1 MAAPR
6 VKPKVLLVDDR
17 ADNLVAMQAVLVPLD
32 CDVATASSGE
42 EALKALLNDDYAVI
56 LLDVQMPGLD
66 GFETARLI
74 KARERTREIPII
86 FVTAISTEPPHI
98 HQGYAA
104 GAVDYLFKPYDPEVL
119 RAKVGVFLALHETT
133 RALSESEGLW
143 RSIFENAPIGMA
155 RIDSRGRIVH
165 ANRAL
170 GALLGRSAEELRGRG
185 LDTFVAEDVRG
196 DDAERREALVAG
208 ALGGYSTELDLTDMG
223 DERIPCVC
231 SFSAVPREGAGDLG
245 LIVQVHDMRDRRRA
259 EAERAAHVRAKA
271 KRAQAEQLTQ
281 RLAAVQ
287 RITDAALGS
296 LAFDELISE
305 LLVRTSD
312 VLGVDRA
319 AILLHAEDGSAAVHQ
334 MAEGVPGAI
343 GARTWKLPDS
353 GFAAEVL
360 DAGGPVTS
368 DGRTR
373 GHPLGDAV
381 ASLLGVPLLVDGR
394 AIGAL
399 HVGSLFPRRFS
410 LDDATILSL
419 AAERAALAIQRM
431 RLFEREHLI
440 ARDLQR
446 SLLPEALP
454 VLPGLQ
460 TAARYLPG
468 GAGTEVGGDWY
479 DAVALPT
486 GKLLLVVGD
495 VAGRGIGAASTMGQ
509 LRSAVRSYALLESDP
524 AALLDRL
531 NRFQFSMAWDD
542 MATVLL
548 AVIDP
553 SAATLAYATAGH
565 PPPLVVGPADPAPSA
580 ACAPAAYLVGGRGAP
595 LGALERAP
603 YTTATAQLEP
613 GSTLFLYTDGLIE
626 QRGEHPDE
634 GLARLRAAALAG
646 PVELGA
652 LCDHVVDTVLPSY
665 DTDDDVTL
673 LILRTLSDRA
683 ERLELEVLGD
693 EPSLRAFRGT
703 LRRWLA
709 AADAAPE
716 ELHDITMAAN
726 EAIQN
731 AIEHGH
737 ALTRRAVDVALDRSD
752 GTIEVVVRDHGAWR
766 APRDSER
773 GRGLPLMR
781 ALMDT
786 VSVDPGAHGTT
797 VTLRRALASQS
808 GLTNGTNLTGSS
820 SSRTMP
826 DDSERERTSR
836 SSPSPATGATSRPP
850 AAS

>member
-1 MAAPR
+1 
-6 VKPKVLLVDDR
+6 
-17 ADNLVAMQAVLVPLD
+17 
-32 CDVATASSGE
+32 
-42 EALKALLNDDYAVI
+42 
-56 LLDVQMPGLD
+56 MPGLD

-74 KARERTREIPII
+74 KSRERTRTIPII

-133 RALSESEGLW
+133 RALAESEGLW

-155 RIDSRGRIVH
+155 RLDVRGHIVH

-170 GALLGRSAEELRGRG
+170 GALLGRAPAELRHRVLDG
-185 LDTFVAEDVRG
+185 LVAEDVRR
-196 DDAERREALVAG
+196 DDAERREALAAG
-208 ALGGYSTELDLTDMG
+208 ALGGYAAELVLLDAD
-223 DERIPCVC
+223 DERIPCMC
-231 SFSAVPREGAGDLG
+231 SFSAVAREDSREPA
-245 LIVQVHDMRDRRRA
+245 LIVQVHDLRDRHRA
-259 EAERAAHVRAKA
+259 EAERAAVARAQA

-305 LLVRTSD
+305 LLARMSD

-319 AILLHAEDGSAAVHQ
+319 AILLHVGDGTATVHQ
-334 MAEGVPGAI
+334 MAEGVPGSTY
-343 GARTWKLPDS
+343 ARSWKLPES

-368 DGRTR
+368 DGGAR

-410 LDDATILSL
+410 LDDATILAL

-431 RLFEREHLI
+431 RLFEREHVI
-440 ARDLQR
+440 ARELQR

-454 VLPGLQ
+454 VLPGVQ

-524 AALLDRL
+524 ATLLNRL

-542 MATVLL
+542 MVTVLL

-553 SAATLAYATAGH
+553 SEAKVEYATAGH
-565 PPPLVVGPADPAPSA
+565 PPPLVVGPGGE
-580 ACAPAAYLVGGRGAP
+580 AAYLLGGRGAP

-603 YTTATAQLEP
+603 YTTATAELEP
-613 GSTLFLYTDGLIE
+613 GSTLFVYTDGLIE

-634 GLARLRAAALAG
+634 GLGRLRAAALEG
-646 PVELGA
+646 PSELGA
-652 LCDHVVDTVLPSY
+652 LCDHVVDTVLRSY
-665 DTDDDVTL
+665 DNDDDVTL

-683 ERLELEVLGD
+683 ERLDLAVLGD

-709 AADAAPE
+709 AAGAAPE
-716 ELHDITMAAN
+716 ELQDVTMAAN

-731 AIEHGH
+731 AIEHAH
-737 ALTRRAVDVALDRSD
+737 ALSRRAVEVQLDRTN
-752 GTIEVVVRDHGAWR
+752 GAIEVAVRDHGAWR
-766 APRDSER
+766 PPRESSR

-781 ALMDT
+781 ALMDD
-786 VSVDPGAHGTT
+786 VDVEPGPHGTT
-797 VTLRRALASQS
+797 VTLRRSLGAAQLGITS
-808 GLTNGTNLTGSS
+808 GTNRTGSS
-820 SSRTMP
+820 SSRTIP
-826 DDSERERTSR
+826 DGSDRDRTSR

>member
-1 MAAPR
+1 MAAAR
-6 VKPKVLLVDDR
+6 VKPRILLVDDR
-17 ADNLVAMQAVLVPLD
+17 ADNLVAMEAVLAPLA
-32 CDVATASSGE
+32 CEVVKASSGE
-42 EALKALLNDDYAVI
+42 EALKALLKDDFAVI

-74 KARERTREIPII
+74 KARERTRWVPII
-86 FVTAISTEPPHI
+86 FVTAISTEPPNI
-98 HQGYAA
+98 HVGYAA

-119 RAKVGVFLALHETT
+119 RAKVGVFIELHATS
-133 RALSESEGLW
+133 RALAESESLW

-155 RIDSRGRIVH
+155 RIDTGGRIVQ

-170 GALLGRSAEELRGRG
+170 GTLLGQPAGALRERP
-185 LDTFVAEDVRG
+185 LDSLVAEDIRG
-196 DDAERREALVAG
+196 DDGERREALTAG
-208 ALGGYSTELDLTDMG
+208 ALDGYSAELALLG
-223 DERIPCVC
+223 AGGERIPCAC
-231 SFSAVPREGAGDLG
+231 SFSAVARGEDEEPALM
-245 LIVQVHDMRDRRRA
+245 VHVHDLRDRHRA
-259 EAERAAHVRAKA
+259 EAERVALVRAKA

-281 RLAAVQ
+281 RLSAVQ

-305 LLVRTSD
+305 LLTRISD
-312 VLGVDRA
+312 VLGIDTA
-319 AILLHAEDGSAAVHQ
+319 AILLHADDGMASVHQ
-334 MAEGVPGAI
+334 TADGVAGPMQE
-343 GARTWKLPDS
+343 RTWRLPAD

-360 DAGGPVTS
+360 AASGPVTS
-368 DGRTR
+368 DGPAH
-373 GHPLGDAV
+373 GHPLGSAV
-381 ASLLGVPLLVDGR
+381 SSLMGVPLLADGQ

-440 ARDLQR
+440 ARQLQR

-454 VLPGLQ
+454 RLPGVQ

-479 DAVALPT
+479 DAVALPS

-524 AALLDRL
+524 AALLRRL
-531 NRFQFSMAWDD
+531 NQFQFSMAWDD

-548 AVIDP
+548 CVIDP
-553 SAATLAYATAGH
+553 SSASVQYAAAGH
-565 PPPLVVGPADPAPSA
+565 PPPLVVDPRGGAS
-580 ACAPAAYLVGGRGAP
+580 YLVGGRGVP
-595 LGALERAP
+595 LGALERPP
-603 YTTATAQLEP
+603 YETATADLEP
-613 GSTLFLYTDGLIE
+613 GSALLVYTDGLIE

-634 GLARLRAAALAG
+634 GLERLRAAALAG
-646 PVELGA
+646 PEDLGA

-665 DTDDDVTL
+665 DTADDVTL
-673 LILRTLSDRA
+673 LILSTVCDDA
-683 ERLELEVLGD
+683 ERLALEVVGD

-709 AADAAPE
+709 AAGATPE
-716 ELHDITMAAN
+716 ELHDVTMAAN

-731 AIEHGH
+731 AMEHAH
-737 ALTRRAVDVALDRSD
+737 ALKRTAVDVALARDA
-752 GTIEVVVRDHGAWR
+752 GAIEVAVSDHGAWKE
-766 APRDSER
+766 PRESVR

-781 ALMDT
+781 ALMDE
-786 VSVDPGAHGTT
+786 VDIEPASGGTT
-797 VTLRRALASQS
+797 VTLRRALGAQPGVTS
-808 GLTNGTNLTGSS
+808 GTKRTGSS
-820 SSRTMP
+820 SSRTTP
-826 DDSERERTSR
+826 EAVERDSTSR
-836 SSPSPATGATSRPP
+836 SSPAEATGATSLPP
-850 AAS
+850 SIS

>member
-6 VKPKVLLVDDR
+6 VKRRILLVDDR
-17 ADNLVAMQAVLVPLD
+17 NDNLVAMQAVLAPLD
-32 CDVATASSGE
+32 CVVATASSGE
-42 EALKALLNDDYAVI
+42 EALKALLRDDYAVI

-98 HQGYAA
+98 HKGYAA
-104 GAVDYLFKPYDPEVL
+104 GAVDYLFKPYDPDVL
-119 RAKVGVFLALHETT
+119 RAKVGVFLALHEAS
-133 RALSESEGLW
+133 RALIESEGLW

-155 RIDSRGRIVH
+155 RLDRRGAILQ

-170 GALLGRSAEELRGRG
+170 GALLGRSAGDLKARV
-185 LDTFVAEDVRG
+185 LDGFVAEDVRG
-196 DDAERREALVAG
+196 EDAERREALVAG
-208 ALGGYSTELDLTDMG
+208 ALSGYSAELVLLDVTDQ
-223 DERIPCVC
+223 RIPCMC
-231 SFSAVPREGAGDLG
+231 SFSAVAREGSGDPA
-245 LIVQVHDMRDRRRA
+245 LIVQVYDLRDRQRA
-259 EAERAAHVRAKA
+259 EAERAALVRAKA

-305 LLVRTSD
+305 LLVRMSD

-319 AILLHAEDGSAAVHQ
+319 AILLHSDDGTAAVHQ
-334 MAEGVPGAI
+334 MAEGVPGAMY
-343 GARTWKLPDS
+343 ARTWRLPEQ

-360 DAGGPVTS
+360 AAGGPVTAE
-368 DGRTR
+368 GRTM

-381 ASLLGVPLLVDGR
+381 ASLLGVPLLVDGH

-446 SLLPEALP
+446 SLLPEGLP

-460 TAARYLPG
+460 TSARYLPG
-468 GAGTEVGGDWY
+468 GAGSEVGGDWY
-479 DAVALPT
+479 DAVALPS

-524 AALLDRL
+524 AGLLKRL
-531 NRFQFSMAWDD
+531 NEFHLSMAWDD

-548 AVIDP
+548 AVIDT
-553 SAATLAYATAGH
+553 AAARLEYASAGH
-565 PPPLVVGPADPAPSA
+565 LPPLVVTPRREG
-580 ACAPAAYLVGGRGAP
+580 AYLVGGRGAP

-603 YTTATAQLEP
+603 YTTATAELEP
-613 GSTLFLYTDGLIE
+613 GSTLLVYTDGLIE

-634 GLARLRAAALAG
+634 GLGRLRAAALAG
-646 PVELGA
+646 PEELGA
-652 LCDHVVDTVLPSY
+652 LCDHVIDTVLPSY

-673 LILRTLSDRA
+673 LILRTLPDTATRM
-683 ERLELEVLGD
+683 ELEVLGD

-703 LRRWLA
+703 LRRWLSA
-709 AADAAPE
+709 AGSETE
-716 ELHDITMAAN
+716 ELHDVTMAAN

-737 ALTRRAVDVALDRSD
+737 RLTRRAVEVVLDRSD
-752 GTIEVVVRDHGAWR
+752 GAIEVQVRDHGSWR
-766 APRDSER
+766 PPRESTR

-781 ALMDT
+781 ALMD
-786 VSVDPGAHGTT
+786 SVEVVPGPSGTT
-797 VTLRRALASQS
+797 VTMRRSRGAQP
-808 GLTNGTNLTGSS
+808 GRTNGTKRTGSS
-820 SSRTMP
+820 SSRTTP
-826 DDSERERTSR
+826 DGSSRERTSR
-836 SSPSPATGATSRPP
+836 SSPPPATGATSRPP
-850 AAS
+850 TSS

>member
-1 MAAPR
+1 MAEPR
-6 VKPKVLLVDDR
+6 VRPKVLLVDDR
-17 ADNLVAMQAVLVPLD
+17 SDNLVAMQAVLGPLD
-32 CDVATASSGE
+32 CDVATATSGE
-42 EALKALLNDDYAVI
+42 QALKALLQDDYAAI

-74 KARERTREIPII
+74 KERERTRAIPII

-98 HQGYAA
+98 HEGYAA

-119 RAKVGVFLALHETT
+119 RAKVSVFLALHETT
-133 RALSESEGLW
+133 RALAESEALW

-155 RIDSRGRIVH
+155 RIDAAGRIVH
-165 ANRAL
+165 ANRSL
-170 GALLGRSAEELRGRG
+170 GALLGRPPAQLRGRA
-185 LDTFVAEDVRG
+185 LDSMVAEDVRG
-196 DDAERREALVAG
+196 DDAERREALAAG
-208 ALGGYSTELDLTDMG
+208 TLGGYAAELTLLDVG
-223 DERIPCVC
+223 DEHIPCVC
-231 SFSAVPREGAGDLG
+231 SFSAVAREGAKEPALV
-245 LIVQVHDMRDRRRA
+245 VQVHDLRDRHRA
-259 EAERAAHVRAKA
+259 EAERAAVVRAQA

-305 LLVRTSD
+305 LLARMSD

-319 AILLHAEDGSAAVHQ
+319 AILLHAEGDAATVHQ
-334 MAEGVPGAI
+334 MAEGVLGATYT
-343 GARTWKLPDS
+343 RTWRLPES

-360 DAGGPVTS
+360 EAGGPVTS
-368 DGRTR
+368 DGPTV

-410 LDDATILSL
+410 LDDATILAL

-495 VAGRGIGAASTMGQ
+495 VAGRGIAAASTMGQ

-524 AALLDRL
+524 ATLLNRL
-531 NRFQFSMAWDD
+531 NRFQFSMASDD
-542 MATVLL
+542 MVTVLL

-553 SAATLAYATAGH
+553 SAATLAYASAGH
-565 PPPLVVGPADPAPSA
+565 LPPLVIGPGGE
-580 ACAPAAYLVGGRGAP
+580 AAYLVGGRGAP

-603 YTTATAQLEP
+603 YTTATAELEP
-613 GSTLFLYTDGLIE
+613 GSTLLIYTDGLIE

-634 GLARLRAAALAG
+634 GLGRLRAAALDG
-646 PVELGA
+646 PAELGA

-665 DTDDDVTL
+665 ETDDDVTL

-683 ERLELEVLGD
+683 EHLELAVLGD

-709 AADAAPE
+709 AAGAAPE
-716 ELHDITMAAN
+716 EVQDVTMAAN

-731 AIEHGH
+731 AIEHAH
-737 ALTRRAVDVALDRSD
+737 ALTRRAVEVLLDRTNGS
-752 GTIEVVVRDHGAWR
+752 IEVVVRDHGAWR
-766 APRDSER
+766 PPRESSR
-773 GRGLPLMR
+773 GRGLPLMN
-781 ALMDT
+781 ALMD
-786 VSVDPGAHGTT
+786 SVEVEPGPNGTT
-797 VTLRRALASQS
+797 VTLRRALGAGQS
-808 GLTNGTNLTGSS
+808 GMTSGTKRTGSS
-820 SSRTMP
+820 SSRTIP
-826 DDSERERTSR
+826 DGSARERTSR

-850 AAS
+850 SAS

>member
-6 VKPKVLLVDDR
+6 LKPKVLLVDDR
-17 ADNLVAMQAVLVPLD
+17 NDNLVAMQAVLAPLD
-32 CDVATASSGE
+32 CSVTTATSGE
-42 EALKALLNDDYAVI
+42 EALKALLQDDYAVI

-74 KARERTREIPII
+74 KARERTRDIPMI

-98 HQGYAA
+98 HKGYAA

-119 RAKVGVFLALHETT
+119 RAKVGVFLALHEAA

-143 RSIFENAPIGMA
+143 RSLFENAPIGMA
-155 RIDSRGRIVH
+155 RLDRRGAIVH

-170 GALLGRSAEELRGRG
+170 GALLGRSAGDLRARAFDG
-185 LDTFVAEDVRG
+185 FVAEDVRG
-196 DDAERREALVAG
+196 DDTERREALAAG
-208 ALGGYSTELDLTDMG
+208 TLSGYSTELTLLDVT

-231 SFSAVPREGAGDLG
+231 SFSAVPRDGPGDAA
-245 LIVQVHDMRDRRRA
+245 LIVQVYDLRDRQRA
-259 EAERAAHVRAKA
+259 EAERAALVRARA

-312 VLGVDRA
+312 VLSVDRA
-319 AILLHAEDGSAAVHQ
+319 AILLHNEDGTAALHQ
-334 MAEGVPGAI
+334 IAEGVPGAMQT
-343 GARTWKLPDS
+343 GSWRLPDH

-360 DAGGPVTS
+360 AAGGPVTS
-368 DGRTR
+368 EGRTR

-399 HVGSLFPRRFS
+399 HVGSLFPRRFT
-410 LDDATILSL
+410 LDDATILAL

-431 RLFEREHLI
+431 RLFEREHRI

-460 TAARYLPG
+460 TSARYLPG

-479 DAVALPT
+479 DAVALPS

-495 VAGRGIGAASTMGQ
+495 VAGRGIAAASTMGQ

-524 AALLDRL
+524 AALLQRL
-531 NRFQFSMAWDD
+531 NQFQFSMAWDD

-548 AVIDP
+548 TVIDP
-553 SAATLAYATAGH
+553 AAATLEYASAGH
-565 PPPLVVGPADPAPSA
+565 LPPLVVAPGGE
-580 ACAPAAYLVGGRGAP
+580 AAYLVGGRGAP
-595 LGALERAP
+595 LGALERSP
-603 YTTATAQLEP
+603 YSTATAALEP
-613 GSTLFLYTDGLIE
+613 GSTLLVYTDGLIE

-634 GLARLRAAALAG
+634 GLGRLRTAVLGG
-646 PVELGA
+646 PPELGA
-652 LCDHVVDTVLPSY
+652 LCDHVIDTVLPSY

-673 LILRTLSDRA
+673 LILRTLPDTAPRM
-683 ERLELEVLGD
+683 ELEVLGN

-709 AADAAPE
+709 AAGSEPE
-716 ELHDITMAAN
+716 EIQDVTMAAN

-737 ALTRRAVDVALDRSD
+737 ALTRRVVDVVLERA
-752 GTIEVVVRDHGAWR
+752 GEAITVTVRDHGSWR
-766 APRDSER
+766 QPRETTR

-781 ALMDT
+781 ALMDI
-786 VSVDPGAHGTT
+786 VDVDPGAGGTT
-797 VTLRRALASQS
+797 VTLRRTLGAQS
-808 GLTNGTNLTGSS
+808 RRTNGTKRTGSS
-820 SSRTMP
+820 SSRTTP
-826 DDSERERTSR
+826 DDSSRERTSR
-836 SSPSPATGATSRPP
+836 SSPSAATGATSRPP
-850 AAS
+850 GAS

>member
-6 VKPKVLLVDDR
+6 LRPKVLLVDDR
-17 ADNLVAMQAVLVPLD
+17 ADNLVAMQAVLAPLD
-32 CDVATASSGE
+32 CEVATASSGE
-42 EALKALLNDDYAVI
+42 EALKALLLDDFAAI

-74 KARERTREIPII
+74 KARERTRLIPII
-86 FVTAISTEPPHI
+86 FVTAISTEPPNI
-98 HQGYAA
+98 HRGYAA

-119 RAKVGVFLALHETT
+119 RAKVGVFLALHETA
-133 RALSESEGLW
+133 RALADSERLW
-143 RSIFENAPIGMA
+143 HSIFEDAPIGMA
-155 RIDSRGRIVH
+155 RLDTCGRIAD
-165 ANRAL
+165 ANRAF
-170 GALLGRSAEELRGRG
+170 GTLLGRAADDLTG
-185 LDTFVAEDVRG
+185 LDFDRLVGDDVRG
-196 DDAERREALVAG
+196 DDGERREALAAG
-208 ALGGYSTELDLTDMG
+208 ALGGYAAELVLIG
-223 DERIPCVC
+223 AGEERIPCAC
-231 SFSAVPREGAGDLG
+231 SFSAVEREGADPVL
-245 LIVQVHDMRDRRRA
+245 LVQVNDLRDRHRA
-259 EAERAAHVRAKA
+259 EAERAALVRAKA

-305 LLVRTSD
+305 LLVRMSE

-319 AILLHAEDGSAAVHQ
+319 AIMLIGDEGTASVHQ
-334 MAEGVPGAI
+334 MAGGVPNASH
-343 GARTWKLPDS
+343 ARPWVVPES

-360 DAGGPVTS
+360 NAGGPVTS
-368 DGRTR
+368 EGRTR

-381 ASLLGVPLLVDGR
+381 TSLLGVPLQVDGR

-410 LDDATILSL
+410 LDDATILAL

-454 VLPGLQ
+454 ILPGLR

-479 DAVALPT
+479 DAVALPS
-486 GKLLLVVGD
+486 GRLLVVVGD
-495 VAGRGIGAASTMGQ
+495 VAGRGIPAASTMGQ
-509 LRSAVRSYALLESDP
+509 LRSAVRSYALLETDP
-524 AALLDRL
+524 AALLGRL
-531 NRFQFSMAWDD
+531 NHFQFSMAWDD

-553 SAATLAYATAGH
+553 ASASLAYASAGH
-565 PPPLVVGPADPAPSA
+565 PPPLVVGPEGD
-580 ACAPAAYLVGGRGAP
+580 AAYLVGGRGAP

-603 YTTATAQLEP
+603 YTTATAELEP
-613 GSTLFLYTDGLIE
+613 GSTLIFYTDGLIE

-634 GLARLRAAALAG
+634 GLGRLRAAALDG
-646 PVELGA
+646 PDELGE

-665 DTDDDVTL
+665 DTADDVTL
-673 LILRTLSDRA
+673 LVLRTLPERADRV
-683 ERLELEVLGD
+683 EFEVVGD
-693 EPSLRAFRGT
+693 EPSLRAFRGA

-709 AADAAPE
+709 AGGAAPAVVQE
-716 ELHDITMAAN
+716 VTMAAN
-726 EAIQN
+726 EALQN

-737 ALTRRAVDVALDRSD
+737 ALTRRAVDVVLDRSD
-752 GTIEVVVRDHGAWR
+752 GAIVVTVRDHGRWR
-766 APRDSER
+766 DPRASSR
-773 GRGLPLMR
+773 GRGLPLMH
-781 ALMDT
+781 ALMDS
-786 VSVDPGAHGTT
+786 VEVDPGAHGTT
-797 VTLRRALASQS
+797 VTLRRSATDQP
-808 GLTNGTNLTGSS
+808 GITNGTKRTGSS
-820 SSRTMP
+820 SSRTLP
-826 DDSERERTSR
+826 VGVERDSTSR
-836 SSPSPATGATSRPP
+836 SEPASATGATSLPP

>member
-6 VKPKVLLVDDR
+6 LRPKVLLVDDR
-17 ADNLVAMQAVLVPLD
+17 SDNLVAMQAVLAPLE
-32 CDVATASSGE
+32 CEVATASSGE
-42 EALKALLNDDYAVI
+42 EALKALLHDDYAVI

-74 KARERTREIPII
+74 KARERTRAVPII

-98 HQGYAA
+98 HKGYAT

-133 RALSESEGLW
+133 SALAESEALW

-155 RIDSRGRIVH
+155 RIDVRGRIVH

-170 GALLGRSAEELRGRG
+170 GALLGRPAGELRGRALDG
-185 LDTFVAEDVRG
+185 LVAEDVRG
-196 DDAERREALVAG
+196 DDAERREALASG
-208 ALGGYSTELDLTDMG
+208 ALSGYAAELVLVDVG
-223 DERIPCVC
+223 DVRIPCLC
-231 SFSAVPREGAGDLG
+231 SFSVVAREGSDERTLV
-245 LIVQVHDMRDRRRA
+245 VQVHDLRDRHRA
-259 EAERAAHVRAKA
+259 EAERAALVRARA

-296 LAFDELISE
+296 LAFDELIRE

-312 VLGVDRA
+312 VLGIDRA
-319 AILLHAEDGSAAVHQ
+319 AILLHADDGTAAVHE
-334 MAEGVPGAI
+334 MAEGVPGATY
-343 GARTWKLPDS
+343 ARTWKLPES

-360 DAGGPVTS
+360 EAGGPVTG
-368 DGRTR
+368 DGQTP
-373 GHPLGDAV
+373 GHPLGDSV

-410 LDDATILSL
+410 LDDATILAL

-446 SLLPEALP
+446 ALLPEALP
-454 VLPGLQ
+454 LLPGLL

-495 VAGRGIGAASTMGQ
+495 VAGRGIAAASTMGQ

-524 AALLDRL
+524 AALLDHL

-553 SAATLAYATAGH
+553 SAARLEYASAGH
-565 PPPLVVGPADPAPSA
+565 PPPLVVGPNGE
-580 ACAPAAYLVGGRGAP
+580 AAYLVGGRGAP
-595 LGALERAP
+595 LGALEHAP
-603 YTTATAQLEP
+603 YTTASADLEP
-613 GSTLFLYTDGLIE
+613 GATLLVYTDGLIE

-634 GLARLRAAALAG
+634 GLGRLRAAALEG
-646 PVELGA
+646 PPELGA
-652 LCDHVVDTVLPSY
+652 LCDHVVDTVLRSY
-665 DTDDDVTL
+665 ANDDDVTL

-683 ERLELEVLGD
+683 ERLELDVLGD

-709 AADAAPE
+709 AAGAAPE
-716 ELHDITMAAN
+716 ELQDVTMAAN

-731 AIEHGH
+731 AIEHAH
-737 ALTRRAVDVALDRSD
+737 ALTRRAVEVMLDRTN
-752 GTIEVVVRDHGAWR
+752 GAIEVTVRDHGTWR
-766 APRDSER
+766 TPRESVR

-786 VSVDPGAHGTT
+786 VEVDPGSDGTT
-797 VTLRRALASQS
+797 VTLRRALRGYHS
-808 GLTNGTNLTGSS
+808 GITNGT
-820 SSRTMP
+820 
-826 DDSERERTSR
+826 
-836 SSPSPATGATSRPP
+836 
-850 AAS
+850 

>member
-6 VKPKVLLVDDR
+6 LRPKVLLVDDR
-17 ADNLVAMQAVLVPLD
+17 ADNLVAMQAVLAPLD
-32 CDVATASSGE
+32 CEVATASSGE
-42 EALKALLNDDYAVI
+42 EALKALLLDDFAAI

-74 KARERTREIPII
+74 KARERTRLIPII
-86 FVTAISTEPPHI
+86 FVTAISTEPPNI
-98 HQGYAA
+98 HRGYAA

-119 RAKVGVFLALHETT
+119 RAKVGVFLALHETA
-133 RALSESEGLW
+133 RALADSERLW
-143 RSIFENAPIGMA
+143 HSIFEDAPIGMA
-155 RIDSRGRIVH
+155 RLDTCGRIAD
-165 ANRAL
+165 ANRAF
-170 GALLGRSAEELRGRG
+170 GTLLGRAADDLTG
-185 LDTFVAEDVRG
+185 LDFDRLVGDDVRG
-196 DDAERREALVAG
+196 DDGERREALAAG
-208 ALGGYSTELDLTDMG
+208 ALGGYAAELVLIG
-223 DERIPCVC
+223 AGEERIPCAC
-231 SFSAVPREGAGDLG
+231 SFSAVEREGADPVL
-245 LIVQVHDMRDRRRA
+245 LVQVNDLRDRHRA
-259 EAERAAHVRAKA
+259 EAERAALVRAKA

-305 LLVRTSD
+305 LLVRMSE

-319 AILLHAEDGSAAVHQ
+319 AIMLIGEEGTASVHQ
-334 MAEGVPGAI
+334 MADGVPNASH
-343 GARTWKLPDS
+343 ARPWVVPES

-360 DAGGPVTS
+360 NAGGPVTS
-368 DGRTR
+368 EGRTR

-381 ASLLGVPLLVDGR
+381 TSLLGVPLQVDGR

-410 LDDATILSL
+410 LDDATILAL

-454 VLPGLQ
+454 VLPGLR

-479 DAVALPT
+479 DAVALPS
-486 GKLLLVVGD
+486 GRLLVVVGD
-495 VAGRGIGAASTMGQ
+495 VAGRGIPAASTMGQ

-524 AALLDRL
+524 AALLERL
-531 NRFQFSMAWDD
+531 NHFQFSMAWDD
-542 MATVLL
+542 MATVQL

-553 SAATLAYATAGH
+553 SAATLEYASAGH
-565 PPPLVVGPADPAPSA
+565 PPPLVVAPGGSGRH
-580 ACAPAAYLVGGRGAP
+580 AAYLDGGRGAP
-595 LGALERAP
+595 LGALERAQ
-603 YTTATAQLEP
+603 YTTATAELEP
-613 GSTLFLYTDGLIE
+613 GSTLLFYTDGLIE

-634 GLARLRAAALAG
+634 GLGRLRDAAVDG
-646 PVELGA
+646 PEDLGA
-652 LCDHVVDTVLPSY
+652 LCNHVVDTVLPSY

-673 LILRTLSDRA
+673 LVLRTLP
-683 ERLELEVLGD
+683 EREPRVELEVVGD

-709 AADAAPE
+709 AGGAERDVV
-716 ELHDITMAAN
+716 HDVTMAAN
-726 EAIQN
+726 EALQN

-737 ALTRRAVDVALDRSD
+737 ALTRRAVDVVLDRTD
-752 GTIEVVVRDHGAWR
+752 GAVMVTVTDHGRWR
-766 APRDSER
+766 EPRATTR

-781 ALMDT
+781 ALMD
-786 VSVDPGAHGTT
+786 SVEVQPGAQGTT
-797 VTLRRALASQS
+797 VTLRRAPRDQLGS
-808 GLTNGTNLTGSS
+808 TNGTKRTGSS
-820 SSRTMP
+820 SSRETP
-826 DDSERERTSR
+826 VAVDRERTSR
-836 SSPSPATGATSRPP
+836 SSPEPATGATSLPP
-850 AAS
+850 TAS

>member
-6 VKPKVLLVDDR
+6 VKPKILLVDDR
-17 ADNLVAMQAVLVPLD
+17 NDNLVAMQAVLAPLE
-32 CDVATASSGE
+32 CAVETASSGE
-42 EALKALLNDDYAVI
+42 EALKALLQDDYAVI

-74 KARERTREIPII
+74 KARDRTREIPII

-155 RIDSRGRIVH
+155 RIDARGHIVH
-165 ANRAL
+165 ANRSL
-170 GALLGRSAEELRGRG
+170 GALVGRQPVELRGLP
-185 LDTFVAEDVRG
+185 LDALVAQDVRG
-196 DDAERREALVAG
+196 DDGERREALVAG
-208 ALGGYSTELDLTDMG
+208 ALGGYTAELALVDAG
-223 DERIPCVC
+223 EERIPCVC
-231 SFSAVPREGAGDLG
+231 SFSAVAGEGSDDPTLV
-245 LIVQVHDMRDRRRA
+245 VQVHDLRDRHRA
-259 EAERAAHVRAKA
+259 EAERAALVRAKA

-305 LLVRTSD
+305 LLVRMSD

-319 AILLHAEDGSAAVHQ
+319 AILLHAEDGTAAVHQ
-334 MAEGVPGAI
+334 MAEGVPGAMQ
-343 GARTWKLPDS
+343 ARTWSLPDS

-360 DAGGPVTS
+360 EAGGPVTS
-368 DGRTR
+368 DGGAR

-468 GAGTEVGGDWY
+468 GSGTEVGGDWY
-479 DAVALPT
+479 DAVALPS

-495 VAGRGIGAASTMGQ
+495 VAGRGIAAASTMGQ

-524 AALLDRL
+524 AALLNRL
-531 NRFQFSMAWDD
+531 NHFQFSMAWDD

-553 SAATLAYATAGH
+553 SAATLEYATAGH
-565 PPPLVVGPADPAPSA
+565 PPPLVVGPGGE
-580 ACAPAAYLVGGRGAP
+580 AAYMVGGRGAP

-603 YTTATAQLEP
+603 YTTAKADLEP
-613 GSTLFLYTDGLIE
+613 GSTLLLYTDGLIE

-634 GLARLRAAALAG
+634 GLGRLRAAALSG
-646 PVELGA
+646 PDELGA

-673 LILRTLSDRA
+673 LILRTLPDHA
-683 ERLELEVLGD
+683 ERLELAVIGD

-709 AADAAPE
+709 AAGAAPE
-716 ELHDITMAAN
+716 EVQDVTMAAN

-731 AIEHGH
+731 AIEHAH
-737 ALTRRAVDVALDRSD
+737 ALTRRAVEVVLDRTN
-752 GTIEVVVRDHGAWR
+752 GAIEVTVRDHGTWR
-766 APRDSER
+766 EPRESAR

-781 ALMDT
+781 ALMDS
-786 VSVDPGAHGTT
+786 VAVDPGPHGTT
-797 VTLRRALASQS
+797 VTLSRSLAAQS
-808 GLTNGTNLTGSS
+808 GITNGTKRTGSS
-820 SSRTMP
+820 SSRTTP
-826 DDSERERTSR
+826 EGDERERTSR
-836 SSPSPATGATSRPP
+836 SSPSAATGATSRPP
-850 AAS
+850 DAS

>member
-6 VKPKVLLVDDR
+6 VKPRVLLVDDR
-17 ADNLVAMQAVLVPLD
+17 SDNLVAMQAVLAPLD

-42 EALKALLNDDYAVI
+42 EALKALLKDDYAVI

-74 KARERTREIPII
+74 KSRERTREVPII
-86 FVTAISTEPPHI
+86 FVTAISTDPPHI

-155 RIDSRGRIVH
+155 RLDPSGRIVH

-170 GALLGRSAEELRGRG
+170 GALLGRTADDLRGLG
-185 LDTFVAEDVRG
+185 LDAFVAEDVRG

-208 ALGGYSTELDLTDMG
+208 ALGSYSAELILTDAG

-231 SFSAVPREGAGDLG
+231 SFSAVPREGAGDLA
-245 LIVQVHDMRDRRRA
+245 LIVQVHDMRDRQRA
-259 EAERAAHVRAKA
+259 EAERAALVRAKA

-305 LLVRTSD
+305 VLVRTSE

-319 AILLHAEDGSAAVHQ
+319 AILLHADDGPATVHQ
-334 MAEGVPGAI
+334 VAEGVPGATQ
-343 GARTWKLPDS
+343 ARTWRLPQS
-353 GFAAEVL
+353 GFTAEVL
-360 DAGGPVTS
+360 EAGGPVTS
-368 DGRTR
+368 EGRTR

-410 LDDATILSL
+410 LDDATILAL

-460 TAARYLPG
+460 TSARYLPG

-486 GKLLLVVGD
+486 GKLLVVVGD

-553 SAATLAYATAGH
+553 SAATVAYATAGH
-565 PPPLVVGPADPAPSA
+565 PPPLVVGPGDEAH
-580 ACAPAAYLVGGRGAP
+580 YLVGGRGAP

-603 YTTATAQLEP
+603 YTTAIAELEP
-613 GSTLFLYTDGLIE
+613 GSTLLVYTDGLIE

-634 GLARLRAAALAG
+634 GLGRLRAAALAG
-646 PVELGA
+646 PPELGA

-683 ERLELEVLGD
+683 ERLDLEVVGD
-693 EPSLRAFRGT
+693 EPSLRAFRGM

-709 AADAAPE
+709 AAGAAPE
-716 ELHDITMAAN
+716 EVQDVTMAAN

-731 AIEHGH
+731 AIEHAH
-737 ALTRRAVDVALDRSD
+737 ALTRRAVDVLLDRSD
-752 GTIEVVVRDHGAWR
+752 GTIEVRVRDHGTWR
-766 APRDSER
+766 PPRESQR

-786 VSVDPGAHGTT
+786 VTLDQGKHGTT
-797 VTLRRALASQS
+797 VTLRRALGVQP
-808 GLTNGTNLTGSS
+808 GITNGTKRTGSS
-820 SSRTMP
+820 SERTIP
-826 DDSERERTSR
+826 DDSERESTSR
-836 SSPSPATGATSRPP
+836 SSPAPATGATSRPP
-850 AAS
+850 FAS

>member
-17 ADNLVAMQAVLVPLD
+17 NDNLVAMQAVLAPLD
-32 CDVATASSGE
+32 CGVATASSGE
-42 EALKALLNDDYAVI
+42 EALKALLQDDYAVI

-74 KARERTREIPII
+74 KARERTRDIPII
-86 FVTAISTEPPHI
+86 FVTAISTEQPHI
-98 HQGYAA
+98 HKGYAA

-119 RAKVGVFLALHETT
+119 RAKVGVFLALHQAS

-143 RSIFENAPIGMA
+143 RSLFENAPIGMA
-155 RIDSRGRIVH
+155 RLDQRGAIVH

-170 GALLGRSAEELRGRG
+170 GALLGRSAADLKARS
-185 LDTFVAEDVRG
+185 LDGFVAEDVRG
-196 DDAERREALVAG
+196 EDAERREALAAG
-208 ALGGYSTELDLTDMG
+208 TLSGYSAELVLLDVT
-223 DERIPCVC
+223 DERIPCMC
-231 SFSAVPREGAGDLG
+231 SFSAVARQGGAEPA
-245 LIVQVHDMRDRRRA
+245 LIVQVHDLRDRQRA
-259 EAERAAHVRAKA
+259 EAERAALVRARA

-305 LLVRTSD
+305 LLVRMSD

-319 AILLHAEDGSAAVHQ
+319 AILLHNEDGTAAVHQ
-334 MAEGVPGAI
+334 MAEGVPGAMQ
-343 GARTWKLPDS
+343 ARTWRLPEH
-353 GFAAEVL
+353 GFAADVL
-360 DAGGPVTS
+360 AAGGPVTS
-368 DGRTR
+368 EGRTR

-410 LDDATILSL
+410 LDDATILAL

-446 SLLPEALP
+446 SLLPEELP
-454 VLPGLQ
+454 LLPGLQ
-460 TAARYLPG
+460 TSARYLPG

-479 DAVALPT
+479 DAVALPS

-495 VAGRGIGAASTMGQ
+495 VAGRGIAAASTMGQ

-524 AALLDRL
+524 ATLLKRL
-531 NRFQFSMAWDD
+531 NHFHFSMSWDD

-553 SAATLAYATAGH
+553 AAAALEYASAGH
-565 PPPLVVGPADPAPSA
+565 PPPLIVAPGGEG
-580 ACAPAAYLVGGRGAP
+580 AYLVGGRGAP

-603 YTTATAQLEP
+603 YTTASTELEP
-613 GSTLFLYTDGLIE
+613 GSTLLVYTDGLIE

-634 GLARLRAAALAG
+634 GLERLRSAVLGG
-646 PVELGA
+646 PQDIGA
-652 LCDHVVDTVLPSY
+652 LCDHVIDTVLPSY

-673 LILRTLSDRA
+673 LILRTLPDTALRM
-683 ERLELEVLGD
+683 ELEVNGD

-709 AADAAPE
+709 AAGSQPE
-716 ELHDITMAAN
+716 ELQDITMAAN

-737 ALTRRAVDVALDRSD
+737 GLTRRAVEVVLDRAD
-752 GTIEVVVRDHGAWR
+752 GAIEVIVRDHGSWR
-766 APRDSER
+766 APRESAR

-781 ALMDT
+781 ALMDS
-786 VSVDPGAHGTT
+786 VDVDPGAAGTT
-797 VTLRRALASQS
+797 VTLRRALGVQS
-808 GLTNGTNLTGSS
+808 ARRTNGTKRTGSS
-820 SSRTMP
+820 SSRTTP
-826 DDSERERTSR
+826 DEPSRESTSR

-850 AAS
+850 GAS

>member
-6 VKPKVLLVDDR
+6 LKPKVLIVDDR
-17 ADNLVAMQAVLVPLD
+17 NDNLVAMQAVLAPLD
-32 CDVATASSGE
+32 CGVATASSGE
-42 EALKALLNDDYAVI
+42 EALKALLQDDYAVI

-66 GFETARLI
+66 GFETAQLI

-98 HQGYAA
+98 HKGYAA

-119 RAKVGVFLALHETT
+119 RAKVGVFLALREAT
-133 RALSESEGLW
+133 RALSESEALW
-143 RSIFENAPIGMA
+143 RSIFQNAPIGMA
-155 RIDSRGRIVH
+155 RLDRRGRILQ

-170 GALLGRSAEELRGRG
+170 GVLLGRASADLRARA
-185 LDTFVAEDVRG
+185 LDAVVAEDVRG
-196 DDAERREALVAG
+196 EDAERREALAAG
-208 ALGGYSTELDLTDMG
+208 ALRGYSAELTLLGAG
-223 DERIPCVC
+223 DERIPCVL
-231 SFSAVPREGAGDLG
+231 SFSAVPRNGEGDPA
-245 LIVQVHDMRDRRRA
+245 LIVQVFDLRDRQRA
-259 EAERAAHVRAKA
+259 ESERAALVRAKA

-281 RLAAVQ
+281 RLSAVQ

-305 LLVRTSD
+305 LLVRMSD

-319 AILLHAEDGSAAVHQ
+319 AILLHNEDGTAAVHQ
-334 MAEGVPGAI
+334 MAEGVPGAMY
-343 GARTWKLPDS
+343 ARTWRLPQD

-360 DAGGPVTS
+360 EAGGPVTS
-368 DGRTR
+368 EGTTR

-410 LDDATILSL
+410 LDDATILAL

-446 SLLPEALP
+446 SLLPEGLP

-460 TAARYLPG
+460 TSARYLPG

-479 DAVALPT
+479 DAVAMPS

-524 AALLDRL
+524 AQLLQRL
-531 NRFQFSMAWDD
+531 NHFQFSMAWDD

-548 AVIDP
+548 CVIDA
-553 SAATLAYATAGH
+553 SAATLEYASAGH
-565 PPPLVVGPADPAPSA
+565 PPPLVVGPRGEG
-580 ACAPAAYLVGGRGAP
+580 AYLVGGRGAP

-603 YTTATAQLEP
+603 YTTASAELEP
-613 GSTLFLYTDGLIE
+613 GSTLLVYTDGLIE

-634 GLARLRAAALAG
+634 GLGRLRDAALAG
-646 PVELGA
+646 PEDLGA
-652 LCDHVVDTVLPSY
+652 LCDHVIDTVLPSY

-673 LILRTLSDRA
+673 LILRTLPDNA
-683 ERLELEVLGD
+683 ERMELEVLGD

-709 AADAAPE
+709 AAGSEAEMLQDV
-716 ELHDITMAAN
+716 TMAAN

-737 ALTRRAVDVALDRSD
+737 GLTRRGVDVVLARSD
-752 GTIEVVVRDHGAWR
+752 GTIEVTVRDHGSWR
-766 APRDSER
+766 PPRESSR

-781 ALMDT
+781 ALMDD
-786 VSVDPGAHGTT
+786 VAIEPGSDGTT
-797 VTLRRALASQS
+797 VTLRRALGAQS
-808 GLTNGTNLTGSS
+808 GRTNGTKRTGSS
-820 SSRTMP
+820 SSRTSP
-826 DDSERERTSR
+826 DGSDVDRTSR

>member
-1 MAAPR
+1 MAAQR
-6 VKPKVLLVDDR
+6 LKPKVLLVDDR
-17 ADNLVAMQAVLVPLD
+17 NDNLVAMQAVLAPLD
-32 CDVATASSGE
+32 CGVATASSGE
-42 EALKALLNDDYAVI
+42 EALKALLQDDFAVI
-56 LLDVQMPGLD
+56 LLDVQMPGID

-86 FVTAISTEPPHI
+86 FVTAISTEPPNI
-98 HQGYAA
+98 HKGYAA

-119 RAKVGVFLALHETT
+119 RAKVAVLLSLYETT
-133 RALSESEGLW
+133 RALAESEGLW

-155 RIDSRGRIVH
+155 RLDARGRIGH

-170 GALLGRSAEELRGRG
+170 GALLGRPAAELRARAFDG
-185 LDTFVAEDVRG
+185 FVAEDLRG
-196 DDAERREALVAG
+196 SDQERREALAAG
-208 ALGGYSTELDLTDMG
+208 ALGGYSAELVLVDVT
-223 DERIPCVC
+223 DERIPCAC
-231 SFSAVPREGAGDLG
+231 SFSAAAREGADDPT
-245 LIVQVHDMRDRRRA
+245 LIVQVHDLRDRERA
-259 EAERAAHVRAKA
+259 EAERAALVTARA

-305 LLVRTSD
+305 LLVRMSD

-319 AILLHAEDGSAAVHQ
+319 AILLHDDDGSATVHQ
-334 MAEGVPGAI
+334 MAEGVPGAMV
-343 GARTWKLPDS
+343 ARTWRLPQR

-360 DAGGPVTS
+360 EAGGPVTAEGPTS
-368 DGRTR
+368 

-381 ASLLGVPLLVDGR
+381 ASLLGVPLQVDGQ

-419 AAERAALAIQRM
+419 ASERAALAIQRM

-468 GAGTEVGGDWY
+468 GAGNEVGGDWY
-479 DAVALPT
+479 DAVSLRT

-495 VAGRGIGAASTMGQ
+495 VAGRGIAAASTMGQ
-509 LRSAVRSYALLESDP
+509 LRSAVRSYALIESDP
-524 AALLDRL
+524 AMLLKRL
-531 NRFQFSMAWDD
+531 NHYHYSMTWDD

-548 AVIDP
+548 TVIDP
-553 SAATLAYATAGH
+553 AAATVEYASAGH
-565 PPPLVVGPADPAPSA
+565 PPPLVVAPGGEG
-580 ACAPAAYLVGGRGAP
+580 AYLVGGRGAP
-595 LGALERAP
+595 LGALEHPP
-603 YTTATAQLEP
+603 YTTAKADLAP
-613 GSTLFLYTDGLIE
+613 GSTLLVYTDGLIE

-634 GLARLRAAALAG
+634 GLARLRAATLAG
-646 PVELGA
+646 PAELGE
-652 LCDHVVDTVLPSY
+652 LCDHVIDAVLPSY
-665 DTDDDVTL
+665 DTDDDLTL
-673 LILRTLSDRA
+673 LILRTVSDTA
-683 ERLELEVLGD
+683 ERLDLEVVGD
-693 EPSLRAFRGT
+693 EPSLRAFRGM

-709 AADAAPE
+709 AAGSAPE
-716 ELHDITMAAN
+716 ELHDVTMAAN

-731 AIEHGH
+731 AMEHGH
-737 ALTRRAVDVALDRSD
+737 RLTRRAVEVSLARDN
-752 GTIEVVVRDHGAWR
+752 GGIEVTVRDHGSWR
-766 APRDSER
+766 PPRDDTR

-781 ALMDT
+781 ALMD
-786 VSVDPGAHGTT
+786 SVDVQPGEDGHGTT
-797 VTLRRALASQS
+797 VTLRRALGRQD
-808 GLTNGTNLTGSS
+808 GRTNGTKRTGSS
-820 SSRTMP
+820 SSRTTP
-826 DDSERERTSR
+826 EDSTRERTSR
-836 SSPSPATGATSRPP
+836 SSPSTTGATSRPP

>member
-1 MAAPR
+1 MAAQR

-17 ADNLVAMQAVLVPLD
+17 NDNLVAMQAVLAPLD
-32 CDVATASSGE
+32 CGVATASSGE
-42 EALKALLNDDYAVI
+42 EALKALLQDDYAVL

-86 FVTAISTEPPHI
+86 FVTAISTDPPHI
-98 HQGYAA
+98 HEGYAA

-119 RAKVGVFLALHETT
+119 RAKVGVFLALYETT
-133 RALSESEGLW
+133 RALSESEALW

-155 RIDSRGRIVH
+155 RLDGRGRILH

-170 GALLGRSAEELRGRG
+170 GALLGRPASELRSRSFDG
-185 LDTFVAEDVRG
+185 FVAEEVRA
-196 DDAERREALVAG
+196 DDQERREALVAG
-208 ALGGYSTELDLTDMG
+208 ALSGYAAELALIDVK
-223 DERIPCVC
+223 DERIPCAC
-231 SFSAVPREGAGDLG
+231 SFSGVVGNGAPEPA
-245 LIVQVHDMRDRRRA
+245 LIVQVHDLRDRERA
-259 EAERAAHVRAKA
+259 EAERAALVRAKA

-305 LLVRTSD
+305 LLVRMSD

-319 AILLHAEDGSAAVHQ
+319 AILLHQDDGTAAVHQ
-334 MAEGVPGAI
+334 MAEGVPGAMVT
-343 GARTWKLPDS
+343 RTWRLPQS

-360 DAGGPVTS
+360 DAGGPVTAE
-368 DGRTR
+368 GRTQ

-381 ASLLGVPLLVDGR
+381 AALLGVPLLVDGQP
-394 AIGAL
+394 IGAL

-419 AAERAALAIQRM
+419 ASERAALAIQRM

-440 ARDLQR
+440 ARELQR
-446 SLLPEALP
+446 SLLPEGLP
-454 VLPGLQ
+454 LLPGLQ
-460 TAARYLPG
+460 TSARYLPG

-479 DAVALPT
+479 DAIALQS
-486 GKLLLVVGD
+486 GRLLLVVGD

-509 LRSAVRSYALLESDP
+509 LRSAVRSYALVESDP
-524 AALLDRL
+524 AGLLQRL
-531 NRFQFSMAWDD
+531 NRYHLSMAWDD

-548 AVIDP
+548 ALIDP
-553 SAATLAYATAGH
+553 ASATLEYATAGH
-565 PPPLVVGPADPAPSA
+565 PPPLVVGPDGDG
-580 ACAPAAYLVGGRGAP
+580 AYLVGGRGAP
-595 LGALERAP
+595 LGALEHP
-603 YTTATAQLEP
+603 PFTTAKAEFAP
-613 GSTLFLYTDGLIE
+613 GSTLLVYTDGLIE

-634 GLARLRAAALAG
+634 GLGRLRAATLAG
-646 PVELGA
+646 PDDLGE
-652 LCDHVVDTVLPSY
+652 LCDHVIDTVLPSY

-673 LILRTLSDRA
+673 LILRTVLDSA
-683 ERLELEVLGD
+683 ERLDMEVVGD

-709 AADAAPE
+709 AAGSTQE
-716 ELHDITMAAN
+716 EQQDVTMAAN

-737 ALTRRAVDVALDRSD
+737 RLTRRSVEVSLVRGD
-752 GTIEVVVRDHGAWR
+752 GSVEVTVRDQGTWR
-766 APRDSER
+766 PPRDDTR

-781 ALMDT
+781 ALMD
-786 VSVDPGAHGTT
+786 SVDIEPGEGGRGTI
-797 VTLRRALASQS
+797 VTLRRALGRQED
-808 GLTNGTNLTGSS
+808 GLTNGTKRTGSS
-820 SSRTMP
+820 SSRTTP
-826 DDSERERTSR
+826 EDSRRERTSR
-836 SSPSPATGATSRPP
+836 SSPSTTGATSRPP

>member
-6 VKPKVLLVDDR
+6 LKPRILLVDDR
-17 ADNLVAMQAVLVPLD
+17 NDNLVAMQAVLAPLD
-32 CDVATASSGE
+32 CGVSTASSGE
-42 EALKALLNDDYAVI
+42 EALKALLQDDYAVI

-86 FVTAISTEPPHI
+86 FVTAISTEPPRI
-98 HQGYAA
+98 HEGYAA

-119 RAKVGVFLALHETT
+119 RAKVGVFLALHEAT
-133 RALSESEGLW
+133 RALTESEGLW
-143 RSIFENAPIGMA
+143 RSLFENAPIGMA
-155 RIDSRGRIVH
+155 RLDRRGRILH

-170 GALLGRSAEELRGRG
+170 GAVLGRAAADLKGRA
-185 LDTFVAEDVRG
+185 LDGFVAEDVRG
-196 DDAERREALVAG
+196 EDAERREALAAG
-208 ALGGYSTELDLTDMG
+208 TLSGYSAELALLDIA

-231 SFSAVPREGAGDLG
+231 SFSAVPPNGGDPA
-245 LIVQVHDMRDRRRA
+245 LIVQVHDLRDRQRA
-259 EAERAAHVRAKA
+259 EAERAALVRAKA

-305 LLVRTSD
+305 LLVRMSD

-319 AILLHAEDGSAAVHQ
+319 AILLHNEDGTAAVHQ
-334 MAEGVPGAI
+334 MAEGVPGAMQ
-343 GARTWKLPDS
+343 ASSWRLPEH

-360 DAGGPVTS
+360 DAAGPVTS
-368 DGRTR
+368 EGQTK

-454 VLPGLQ
+454 VLPGLL
-460 TAARYLPG
+460 TSARYLPG

-479 DAVALPT
+479 DAVAMPS

-524 AALLDRL
+524 AELLKRL
-531 NRFQFSMAWDD
+531 NHFQFSMAWDD

-548 AVIDP
+548 AMIDP
-553 SAATLAYATAGH
+553 SAATLEYASAGH
-565 PPPLVVGPADPAPSA
+565 PPPLVVSPRGDG
-580 ACAPAAYLVGGRGAP
+580 AYLVGGRGAP

-603 YTTATAQLEP
+603 YTTATAELEP
-613 GSTLFLYTDGLIE
+613 GSTLLVYTDGLIE

-634 GLARLRAAALAG
+634 GLGRLRAAALAG
-646 PVELGA
+646 PEDLGS
-652 LCDHVVDTVLPSY
+652 LCDHVIDTVLPSY

-673 LILRTLSDRA
+673 LILRTLADTA
-683 ERLELEVLGD
+683 ERIEFEVLGD

-709 AADAAPE
+709 AAGSEPE
-716 ELHDITMAAN
+716 EVQDVTMAAN

-737 ALTRRAVDVALDRSD
+737 GLTRRAVGVVLDRSN
-752 GTIEVVVRDHGAWR
+752 GAIEVTVRDYGSWR
-766 APRDSER
+766 APRESAR

-781 ALMDT
+781 ALMD
-786 VSVDPGAHGTT
+786 SVDVEPGSSGTT
-797 VTLRRALASQS
+797 VTLRRVLGVQP
-808 GLTNGTNLTGSS
+808 GRTNGTKRTGSS
-820 SSRTMP
+820 SSREMP
-826 DDSERERTSR
+826 EESSRDRTSR
-836 SSPSPATGATSRPP
+836 SSPPPATGATSRPP
-850 AAS
+850 TAS